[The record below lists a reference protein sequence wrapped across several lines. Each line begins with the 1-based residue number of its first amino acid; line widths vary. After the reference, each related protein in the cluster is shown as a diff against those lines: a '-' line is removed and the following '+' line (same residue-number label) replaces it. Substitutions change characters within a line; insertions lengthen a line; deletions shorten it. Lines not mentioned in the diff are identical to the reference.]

1 MPTMREIGKRLYFR
15 NPSSNT
21 VSSASKVGATT
32 STGSYVRYGTAQA
45 DSAEGKVQVKLDNSE
60 DVVTCSCDS
69 PIKQGDRV
77 KVIVTESGALI
88 AMPIGQN
95 IVDYVD
101 ETKDYL
107 TQEITLQGNSILQE
121 VNSEMDKFKADHQL
135 TDDDIQHSIT
145 TAVSGATETWEGQIS
160 AVEDNIEKNYA
171 TKTEVSSGIDG
182 LRTEVSETYATTE
195 GVQDDINT
203 AIEVASGQITSTV
216 EENVM
221 NSVGD
226 TFATKTEV
234 EQTEQ
239 DLTIKINQSISN
251 GYATC
256 STAAGTRAKVAT
268 SVRSDFPKATGTNA
282 TVKFTYGNTAS
293 NPTLNINN
301 TGASPIYLGN
311 SPITPELSWEAG
323 DTLTFVF
330 DGTNWVVA
338 DASMATAKTVET
350 YFTADSNG
358 LKIGQSGSPTY
369 LSLLSSAGIYMKT
382 GSGTYDYV
390 SIADDTLAMGS
401 SFEIYTEN
409 GGQAWVGGVVKLG
422 TYPTGTTA
430 FKTNAVN
437 VSDLQNMCNDG
448 DYLINAG
455 SNGSIRYWEWANGRK
470 EASGTM
476 SLTMSAG
483 GSAGAHSVSL
493 PFSYNDGYSYRVL
506 LSLNQNS
513 TRPPD
518 FYNNVGYIAY
528 NLSSSRFYISAWNS
542 GSGPTTVTVAWYT
555 IGVGN

>member
-101 ETKDYL
+101 DTKDYL

-256 STAAGTRAKVAT
+256 STAAGTQAKVAT

-390 SIADDTLAMGS
+390 SISDDTLAIGS

-409 GGQAWVGGVVKLG
+409 GGQAWVGGVTKLG

-430 FKTNAVN
+430 FSTNAVN
-437 VSDLQNMCNDG
+437 VSDLQDMCNDG
-448 DYLINAG
+448 DYITDYG
-455 SNGSIRYWEWANGRK
+455 TSGSIRYWKWANGRK
-470 EASGTM
+470 ECSGTM

-483 GSAGAHSVSL
+483 GSAGARSVSL
-493 PFSYNDGYSYRVL
+493 PLRYADGYSYRVL
-506 LSLNQNS
+506 LSMNNNS
-513 TRPPD
+513 SSPPN
-518 FYNNVGYIAY
+518 FYNNVQLIAY
-528 NLSSSRFYISAWNS
+528 NLSANRFYLTGWNTGS
-542 GSGPTTVTVAWYT
+542 GSVTVTVGWYV
-555 IGVGN
+555 IGV

>member
-1 MPTMREIGKRLYFR
+1 MREIGKRLYFR

-45 DSAEGKVQVKLDNSE
+45 DNAEGNVQVKLDNSE

-101 ETKDYL
+101 ETKADL

-121 VNSEMDKFKADHQL
+121 VNSEMDAFKANHQL

-145 TAVSGATETWEGQIS
+145 TAVSGATETWEGQLS
-160 AVEDNIEKNYA
+160 AVEDGISKDYA
-171 TKTEVSSGIDG
+171 LKTEVT
-182 LRTEVSETYATTE
+182 TEIGNLSASIAETYATTE

-256 STAAGTRAKVAT
+256 STAAGTQAKVAT

-311 SPITPELSWEAG
+311 SPITPEKSWSAG
-323 DTLTFVF
+323 DTVTFVF

-338 DASMATAKTVET
+338 DASLAIAKTVET
-350 YFTADSNG
+350 YFQATTRGLQVGLSDSPSYVM
-358 LKIGQSGSPTY
+358 IGSSGY
-369 LSLLSSAGIYMKT
+369 IRLNYGT
-382 GSGTYDYV
+382 GNWDYV
-390 SIADDTLAMGS
+390 NISSDSFSMGS
-401 SFEIYTEN
+401 AFEIYTEN
-409 GGQAWVGGVVKLG
+409 GGQAWVGGVEKLG
-422 TYPTGTTA
+422 TYQTGTTA
-430 FKTNAVN
+430 FSTYAVN
-437 VSDLQNMCNDG
+437 VSDLQNMCNNG
-448 DYLINAG
+448 DYITDYG
-455 SNGSIRYWEWANGRK
+455 TSGSIRYWEWANGRK
-470 EASGTM
+470 ECSGTM

-483 GSAGAHSVSL
+483 GSAGARSVSL
-493 PFSYNDGYSYRVL
+493 PLRYTDGYSYRVL
-506 LSLNQNS
+506 LSMNNNS
-513 TRPPD
+513 SNPPN
-518 FYNNVGYIAY
+518 FYNNVQLIAY
-528 NLSSSRFYISAWNS
+528 NLSANRFYLTGWNTGS
-542 GSGPTTVTVAWYT
+542 GSVTVTVGWYA
-555 IGVGN
+555 IGV